1 MNININ
7 RGTWSGECTTEN
19 DLVSNQIKYPA
30 IRKMLEYTD
39 QRMVSTLLVRDGA
52 IGPYGINATQA
63 MESKLPTLDEG
74 KLIADNAYRFSV
86 MGRIQKASVIKSQV
100 GATAA
105 DGTFQLV
112 MEDNYLVP
120 GMVATF
126 HGARFQAR
134 VMGYPVG
141 TAGNYTYTFQG
152 ISATAFSWATNVEP
166 QSGRKTCFGGYT
178 AYGEASLRGYGRSH
192 FPDTYINHTTI
203 QRKTVSITGTALSDV
218 LWYEV
223 ESENGPI
230 KGWMYEQLQQAKAQ
244 FMIECEY
251 NRWFGRSTMKDS
263 SGNLLAV
270 SRLIDPETG
279 NPIIAGSGI
288 EEQVEGVNEIYGSG
302 VAGEATEDDFSDMM
316 KAMRKKSDRISG
328 LTYVYV
334 TGEDG
339 FSNAQKK
346 MAALN
351 VNQNIQLFRNVADAN
366 KPGGATPEAGVT
378 HASFNI
384 DGDTVWFIKHP
395 MFDDE
400 ERFTERGADGKLL
413 MSSSYYCFTV
423 GAGASRNMDVFAKGG
438 KNGVN
443 RSMVQAE
450 FNGMTGS
457 AGQIMSEE
465 DAKKYAMLKED
476 LLVIYNTAKCGII
489 RKNA

>member
-1 MNININ
+1 MNINVN

-39 QRMVSTLLVRDGA
+39 QRMVSTLLVKGA
-52 IGPYGINATQA
+52 VGPYGIDGTQA

-112 MEDNYLVP
+112 MADNYLVP
-120 GMVATF
+120 GMNATF
-126 HGARFQAR
+126 HGERFLAR
-134 VMGYPVG
+134 VMSAPVG

-152 ISATAFSWATNVEP
+152 IGSTLFSWATHVAGQVGN
-166 QSGRKTCFGGYT
+166 KTCFGGYT
-178 AYGEASLRGYGRSH
+178 SYGEASLRGYGRSH

-203 QRKTVSITGTALSDV
+203 QRKTVSITGSALSDV

-223 ESENGPI
+223 ESENGPV

-244 FMIECEY
+244 FLIECEY
-251 NRWFGRSTMKDS
+251 NRWFGKTSMKDS
-263 SGNLLAV
+263 SGNLLPV
-270 SRLIDPETG
+270 SSLIDPETG
-279 NPIIAGSGI
+279 MPIVMGSGI
-288 EEQVEGVNEIYGSG
+288 EEQIEGGNEIYGSG
-302 VAGEATEDDFSDMM
+302 TSGLPTYDDFRDLL
-316 KAMRKKSDRISG
+316 KTMRKESNMMSG
-328 LTYVYV
+328 LTYVFV

-339 FSNAQKK
+339 FSNAQDV
-346 MAALN
+346 MGVANNNNN
-351 VNQNIQLFRNVADAN
+351 VQLFKSISDSSAA
-366 KPGGATPEAGVT
+366 GGATPDAGVLYQK
-378 HASFNI
+378 FNV
-384 DGDTVWFIKHP
+384 DGDSVFFIKHP
-395 MFDDE
+395 MFDDAQ
-400 ERFTERGADGKLL
+400 RFTEYGSDGRLV
-413 MSSSYYCFTV
+413 MSSTYYGFTV
-423 GAGASRNMDVFAKGG
+423 GNGANRNMDVFAKGG

-489 RKNA
+489 RKNS